1 MSKGIR
7 LVAAF
12 EASKGALVL
21 LAGFGLL
28 ELMHGAAQHGAEQLV
43 RHFHLNP
50 ASRFPRIFIEL
61 TTKANDRTLWLV
73 ASGAL
78 AYATLRFFEAV
89 GLWRERSWAKWLGAV
104 SGAIYVPIELYELL
118 RGASWPKFTLLFVN
132 IVIVSYLIRALRTP
146 ADPER

>member
-7 LVAAF
+7 LVAVF

-21 LAGFGLL
+21 LAGFGVL
-28 ELMHGAAQHGAEQLV
+28 ELMHGAAQNGVEELV

-50 ASRFPRIFIEL
+50 ASRFPRIFIDI

-73 ASGAL
+73 ACGAL
-78 AYATLRFFEAV
+78 SYATLRFVEAV
-89 GLWRERSWAKWLGAV
+89 GLWRERSWAKWLGAI
-104 SGAIYVPIELYELL
+104 SGAVYVPIELYELV

-132 IVIVSYLIRALRTP
+132 VVIVAYLIRALFTHP
-146 ADPER
+146 DP